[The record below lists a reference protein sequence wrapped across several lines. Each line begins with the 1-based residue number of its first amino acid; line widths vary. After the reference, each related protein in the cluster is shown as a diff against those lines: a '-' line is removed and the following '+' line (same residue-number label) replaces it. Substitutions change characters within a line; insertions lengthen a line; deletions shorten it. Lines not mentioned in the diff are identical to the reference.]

1 MNYSWIILIAL
12 YIVLTHLIAQYI
24 GRKRKIGYGKSVFW
38 SVLLSPLIGLI
49 ITEMSPLK
57 EGE

>member
-1 MNYSWIILIAL
+1 MNYILIIAVVI
-12 YIVLTHLIAQYI
+12 YIVLTHIVAQYI

-49 ITEMSPLK
+49 ITVSSPIK
-57 EGE
+57 END